1 MKLQEG
7 GHARYVVA
15 KRGMP
20 GFVLM
25 QCCNECGDSGQYV
38 FSQSSRFS
46 LHRSCRGAE
55 TTKYTKLSLVSESGL
70 ATIRLENFSNNEEV
84 SNHAKILNGEIL
96 SDNWETCDSEFKHDG
111 KTAVARQP

>member
-46 LHRSCRGAE
+46 LHRSS
-55 TTKYTKLSLVSESGL
+55 KLSLVSESGL